1 MNPPGTH
8 DDDVINKVSLVTAT
22 PSTLAQLILIND
34 NRLINSTSGC
44 GINNNEI
51 KTSHWGEFLLSPTA
65 VRNFLTCS

>member
-22 PSTLAQLILIND
+22 PSTLAKLISIND
-34 NRLINSTSGC
+34 NQLINST